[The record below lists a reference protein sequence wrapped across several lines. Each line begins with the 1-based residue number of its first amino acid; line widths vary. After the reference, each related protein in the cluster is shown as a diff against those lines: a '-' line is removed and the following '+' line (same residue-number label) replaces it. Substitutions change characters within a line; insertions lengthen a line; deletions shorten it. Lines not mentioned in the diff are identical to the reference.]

1 MAEAEDGKF
10 YVRLS
15 LMIPREGM
23 QEQVLALHRKLVS
36 GLPSQPG
43 FVRGYVITGDRWGRV
58 GHLNIY
64 GSEHEADHAAQT
76 QHVLSLRS
84 EMLQLIVEESHIER
98 SYDVFDPQLA

>member
-1 MAEAEDGKF
+1 MAEDGRF

-23 QEQVLALHRKLVS
+23 QEQALAIHRTLVA
-36 GLPSQPG
+36 GLASQPG

-64 GSEHEADHAAQT
+64 TSEHEADQAAQT
-76 QHVLSLRS
+76 QHILALRS
-84 EMLQLIVEESHIER
+84 EMLMLIVEESHIER
-98 SYDVFDPQLA
+98 SYEVYDPQVA